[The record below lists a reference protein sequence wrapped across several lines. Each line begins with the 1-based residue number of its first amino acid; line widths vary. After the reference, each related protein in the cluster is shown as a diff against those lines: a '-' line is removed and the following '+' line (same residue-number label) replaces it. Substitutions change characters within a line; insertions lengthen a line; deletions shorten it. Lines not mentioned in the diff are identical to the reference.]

1 MARKPRKKKVKAVL
15 RIEDL
20 PLEEIESIVSHLKEK
35 FPTSGQLITYEGELN
50 KRASTRIE

>member
-20 PLEEIESIVSHLKEK
+20 PLEELQKIVDHLREK
-35 FPTSGQLITYEGELN
+35 FPTSGQLITYNEEL
-50 KRASTRIE
+50 TRRG